1 MSYPK
6 QITGWAECAKGNDC
20 IRNETAQHI
29 EALRAHSRPST

>member
-1 MSYPK
+1 MQNNDLEESA
-6 QITGWAECAKGNDC
+6 QGNDC